1 MRKKFIIFLIIL
13 TSLLGMVGFYY
24 WNSNSY
30 SKEVLKLEILAPEE
44 VEIAEDFEYLVK
56 YKNNGKICLEEP
68 KLIFEYPE
76 YSIVEGNILRKE
88 IVLDDIY
95 PGEERTYPFK
105 ARLLGRE
112 GQSFQAKVSLSYQV
126 KNLKARYE
134 SNTTF
139 TTIINSVPLNFD
151 FDLPSKI
158 KSGGKLKFTLNY
170 FSNINYPISNLRCKI
185 EYPSGFE
192 FIESE
197 PQSLEKVEWE
207 IPGSLNK
214 AEGGRIEITGEVR
227 GEIGDEKTF
236 QAEFGS
242 WQNGE
247 FILLKKAVK
256 GVEIIRP
263 ALYIVQQINGSP
275 EYVASPGDLLHYE
288 IFFKNIGEE
297 ALIDMPLQVTLSGT
311 AFDLTTLRA
320 PDGEYETG
328 DNSIL
333 WDWRRVRDLQFL
345 DVQKQGKVDFW
356 IKLKDEWEISSSKG
370 EEMIKDKIYLSQAR
384 EEFTTKVNSKLEII
398 QKGYFEDEVFGNS
411 GPLPPK
417 INEPTTYTIIWQIK
431 NHYNDVQN
439 VKVKAILPENVKLT
453 GSIFPEKETEK
464 LFVDSESQEIIWHV
478 GELKTGHGVLAATN
492 NETLNVA
499 FQIAFTPN
507 SSQRNQTPEIIGQAK
522 VEGEDMWTKEILTE
536 TAINI
541 NTTLPDDPTVTAD
554 MGKIQ

>member
-1 MRKKFIIFLIIL
+1 MRKKIIIFLIIL
-13 TSLLGMVGFYY
+13 TSLIGIVGFYY

-30 SKEVLKLEILAPEE
+30 SKEVLKLEILAPGE
-44 VEIAEDFEYLVK
+44 VEIVEDFEYLVK

-68 KLIFEYPE
+68 KLIFEYPKH
-76 YSIVEGNILRKE
+76 SIVEGNILRKE
-88 IVLDDIY
+88 IILDDIY

-112 GQSFQAKVSLSYQV
+112 GQSFQAKVALSYQV

-139 TTIINSVPLNFD
+139 TTIIKSVPLNFD
-151 FDLPSKI
+151 FDLPSKV
-158 KSGGKLKFTLNY
+158 KSGEKLKFTLNY

-185 EYPSGFE
+185 EYPSDFE
-192 FIESE
+192 FIESD

-214 AEGGRIEITGEVR
+214 AEGGRIEITGKVR
-227 GEIGDEKTF
+227 GEIGDEKIF
-236 QAEFGS
+236 QAELGT
-242 WQNGE
+242 WQEGE

-275 EYVASPGDLLHYE
+275 EYIASPGDLLHYE
-288 IFFKNIGEE
+288 IFFKNIGEQ
-297 ALIDMPLQVTLSGT
+297 ALIDLPLQVTLSGT

-320 PDGEYETG
+320 PDGEYKTG

-333 WDWRRVRDLQFL
+333 WDWRRVGDLQFL
-345 DVQKQGKVDFW
+345 DVQRQGKVDFW

-370 EEMIKDKIYLSQAR
+370 EEEIKDKIYLSQVR

-417 INEPTTYTIIWQIK
+417 INQLTTYTIIWQIK

-439 VKVKAILPENVKLT
+439 VKVKATLPENVKLT
-453 GSIFPEKETEK
+453 GNIFPEEETEK

-478 GELKTGHGVLAATN
+478 GKLKTGQGVLAATN
-492 NETLNVA
+492 NETPNVA

-507 SSQRNQTPEIIGQAK
+507 ASQRNQISEIIGQAK
-522 VEGEDMWTKEILTE
+522 IEGEDVWTKEILIE
-536 TAINI
+536 TAVNI
-541 NTTLPDDPTVTAD
+541 NTTLPDDPTVTAE
-554 MGKIQ
+554 MGKVQ